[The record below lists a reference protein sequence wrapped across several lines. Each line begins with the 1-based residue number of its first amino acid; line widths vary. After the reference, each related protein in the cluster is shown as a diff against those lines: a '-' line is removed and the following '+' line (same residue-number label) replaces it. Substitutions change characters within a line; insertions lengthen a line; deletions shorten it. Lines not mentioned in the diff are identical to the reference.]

1 MTDVFHPDWQPR
13 PYWWDAA
20 PPRAAN
26 EPLPHQVDVVVVGAG
41 YCGLCAARTLA
52 EAGRSVA
59 VLDAGD
65 PGSGASTRNHGM
77 LSGGLKLSP
86 KTDRLV
92 GPDRAAAIRT
102 TAFESFGFIKDLIR
116 DETLDVDYAHTGR
129 FFGAHS
135 RTWYERLKARRDDLE
150 RAYGYHAHMVPRDQ
164 QRTEI
169 ATDYYHGG
177 MVVEESG
184 SVQPAKLFDA
194 MLTLARAAGAGVFG
208 HAVVDSVDGGPGAM
222 TVRTSRGTIQA
233 RHVIVATNAYVGRFS
248 RALSSY
254 LRRRVI
260 PVVAYLIATEELPPD
275 LARSLLPRDRMGA
288 DTQRS
293 IFAYRLTP
301 DGRRV
306 IFNARPW
313 HRSEIDER
321 SVTPTVHRQMC
332 LLWPQLRGTKVTHT
346 WKGLVGFTFDRLP
359 HVGVKDGILFA
370 TGCQGNGVALMS
382 YLGHQMALKLMFSN
396 DLQGGPQ
403 CGHDGLPLPTRPG
416 YTGNP
421 WFLPAVG
428 ASYKLRDA
436 AERAWSRHT
445 SH

>member
-1 MTDVFHPDWQPR
+1 MASIFHPDWQPR
-13 PYWWDAA
+13 PYWWEAAA
-20 PPRAAN
+20 PRPAD
-26 EPLPHQVDVVVVGAG
+26 EPLPDQADVVVVGAG
-41 YCGLCAARTLA
+41 YCGLSAARTLA
-52 EAGRSVA
+52 AAGRTVA

-92 GPDRAAAIRT
+92 GPERAVAIRN
-102 TAFESFGFIKDLIR
+102 TAFESFSFIKNLVR
-116 DETLDVDYAHTGR
+116 DEALDVDYAHTGR

-135 RTWYERLKARRDDLE
+135 RIWYERLKARRDDLE
-150 RAYGYHAHMVPRDQ
+150 RSYGYHAQMVPQ
-164 QRTEI
+164 EAQRSEI
-169 ATDYYHGG
+169 ATDYYYGG
-177 MVVEESG
+177 LVVEESA
-184 SVQPAKLFDA
+184 SIHPAKLFRALLD
-194 MLTLARAAGAGVFG
+194 LAQAAGAEVFG
-208 HAVVDSVDGGPGAM
+208 NSVVETVDGDPGAM
-222 TVRTSRGTIQA
+222 AVRTSRGTIRA

-248 RALSSY
+248 RALSPY

-260 PVVAYLIATEELPPD
+260 PVVAYLAATEELPAE
-275 LARSLLPRDRMGA
+275 LARSLLPRGRMGA

-293 IFAYRLTP
+293 LFAFRLTP

-321 SVTPTVHRQMC
+321 SVTSSIHRQMC
-332 LLWPQLRGTKVTHT
+332 LLWPQLREYRVTHT

-359 HVGVKDGILFA
+359 HVGVKDGVMFA

-396 DLQGGPQ
+396 DPQ
-403 CGHDGLPLPTRPG
+403 CGHDGLPFPTRPG

-428 ASYKLRDA
+428 ASYKLRDSV
-436 AERAWSRHT
+436 ERAWSAHT
-445 SH
+445 ST

>member
-1 MTDVFHPDWQPR
+1 MTLPHPFHADWQPR

-20 PPRAAN
+20 PPRPAAD
-26 EPLPHQVDVVVVGAG
+26 PLPDQVDVVVVGAG
-41 YCGLCAARTLA
+41 YCGLSAARTLA
-52 EAGRSVA
+52 QGGRSVA

-92 GPDRAAAIRT
+92 GPERALALRQ
-102 TAFESFGFIKDLIR
+102 TAFESFGFIKDLVR
-116 DETLDVDYAHTGR
+116 DEALDVDYAHTGR
-129 FFGAHS
+129 WFGAHS
-135 RTWYERLKARRDDLE
+135 RTWYDRLKARRDDLE
-150 RAYGYHAHMVPRDQ
+150 RAYGYHAHMVPRDE

-177 MVVEESG
+177 MVVEESA
-184 SVQPAKLFDA
+184 SVHPAKLFAA
-194 MLTLARAAGAGVFG
+194 MRHLAEAAGAGVFG
-208 HAVVDSVDGGPGAM
+208 GAVVDAIDGDAGAM
-222 TVRTSRGTIQA
+222 TVRTSRGTIRA
-233 RHVIVATNAYVGRFS
+233 RHVMVAANAYVGRFS
-248 RALSSY
+248 KALSPY

-260 PVVAYLIATEELPPD
+260 PVVAYLVATEELPVE
-275 LARSLLPRDRMGA
+275 LARSLLPNDRMGA

-293 IFAYRLTP
+293 IFAYRLSP

-321 SVTPTVHRQMC
+321 SVTPSVHRQMC
-332 LLWPQLRGTKVTHT
+332 LLWPQLRDTRITHT

-359 HVGVKDGILFA
+359 HVGVKDGVMFA

-382 YLGHQMALKLMFSN
+382 YLGQQMAFKLMFSN
-396 DLQGGPQ
+396 EPQ
-403 CGHDGLPLPTRPG
+403 CGHDGLPFPARPG
-416 YTGNP
+416 YTGTP

-436 AERAWSRHT
+436 AERAWSKHT
-445 SH
+445 ST

>member
-1 MTDVFHPDWQPR
+1 MASIFHPDWQPR
-13 PYWWDAA
+13 PYWWEAA
-20 PPRAAN
+20 SPRPAD
-26 EPLPHQVDVVVVGAG
+26 EPLPNQADVVVVGAG
-41 YCGLCAARTLA
+41 YCGLSAARTLA
-52 EAGRSVA
+52 AAGRTVA

-92 GPDRAAAIRT
+92 GPERAAAIRN
-102 TAFESFGFIKDLIR
+102 TALESFGFIKDLVR
-116 DETLDVDYAHTGR
+116 EEVLDVDYAHTGR

-150 RAYGYHAHMVPRDQ
+150 RSYGYHAHMVSREQ
-164 QRTEI
+164 QRNEI
-169 ATDYYHGG
+169 ATDYYYGG
-177 MVVEESG
+177 LVVEESA
-184 SVQPAKLFDA
+184 SVHPAKLFRALLD
-194 MLTLARAAGAGVFG
+194 LAKAAGAGVFG
-208 HAVVDSVDGGPGAM
+208 NAVVETVDGDPGAM
-222 TVRTSRGTIQA
+222 TVRTSRGPIRA
-233 RHVIVATNAYVGRFS
+233 RHVVVAANAYVSRFS
-248 RALSSY
+248 RALSPY
-254 LRRRVI
+254 LRRRVV
-260 PVVAYLIATEELPPD
+260 PVVAYLAATEELPAE
-275 LARSLLPRDRMGA
+275 LARSLLPRGRMGA

-293 IFAYRLTP
+293 LFAFRLTP

-321 SVTPTVHRQMC
+321 SVTPSIHRQMC
-332 LLWPQLRGTKVTHT
+332 LLWPQLQDFRVTHT

-359 HVGVKDGILFA
+359 HVGVKDGVMFA

-396 DLQGGPQ
+396 DPQ
-403 CGHDGLPLPTRPG
+403 CGHDGLPFPTRPG

-436 AERAWSRHT
+436 SERAWSAHPST
-445 SH
+445 

>member
-1 MTDVFHPDWQPR
+1 VTGHPFHPDWQPR

-20 PPRAAN
+20 PPRPAADA
-26 EPLPHQVDVVVVGAG
+26 LPDQADVVVVGAG
-41 YCGLCAARTLA
+41 YCGLSAARTLA
-52 EAGRSVA
+52 QAGRSVA

-92 GPDRAAAIRT
+92 GPERAEALRR

-116 DETLDVDYAHTGR
+116 DEALDVDYAHTGR

-150 RAYGYHAHMVPRDQ
+150 RAYGYHAHMVPRAE
-164 QRTEI
+164 QRSEI

-177 MVVEESG
+177 LVVEESA
-184 SVQPAKLFDA
+184 SVHPAKLYDA
-194 MLTLARAAGAGVFG
+194 MLNLCRASGAQVFG
-208 HAVVDSVDGGPGAM
+208 DAVVDTVSGEPGAM
-222 TVRTSRGTIQA
+222 TVRTSRGTIRTQ
-233 RHVIVATNAYVGRFS
+233 HVISAANAYVGRFS
-248 RALSSY
+248 KALSPY

-260 PVVAYLIATEELPPD
+260 PVVAYLIATEEMPRE
-275 LARSLLPRDRMGA
+275 LAHSLLPRDRMGA

-313 HRSEIDER
+313 HRSEIDEQ
-321 SVTPTVHRQMC
+321 SVTATVHRQMC
-332 LLWPQLRGTKVTHT
+332 LLWPQLRDVRVTHT

-359 HVGVKDGILFA
+359 HMGQKDGVLFA

-382 YLGHQMALKLMFSN
+382 YLGRQMAQKLMFGN
-396 DLQGGPQ
+396 DPQ
-403 CGHDGLPLPTRPG
+403 CGHDGLPFPTQPG
-416 YTGNP
+416 YTGTP

-436 AERAWSRHT
+436 AERAWSTHT
-445 SH
+445 SR

>member
-1 MTDVFHPDWQPR
+1 MADHPFHPDWQPR
-13 PYWWDAA
+13 SYWWDAA
-20 PPRAAN
+20 PPVAADA
-26 EPLPHQVDVVVVGAG
+26 PLPERADIVVIGAG
-41 YCGLCAARTLA
+41 YCGLAAARTLA
-52 EAGRSVA
+52 AAGRSVA
-59 VLDAGD
+59 VLDAGN

-92 GPDRAAAIRT
+92 GPERAEALRR
-102 TAFESFGFIKDLIR
+102 TAFESFGFIKDLVR
-116 DETLDVDYAHTGR
+116 DEHLDVDYAHTGR

-135 RTWYERLKARRDDLE
+135 RTWYERLKVRRDDLE
-150 RAYGYHAHMVPRDQ
+150 RAYGYRAHMVSRAE
-164 QRTEI
+164 QRSEI

-184 SVQPAKLFDA
+184 SVHPAKLFAA
-194 MLTLARAAGAGVFG
+194 MLALARGAGAQVFG
-208 HAVVDSVDGGPGAM
+208 SAVVDTVTGEPGAM
-222 TVRTSRGTIQA
+222 TVRASRGTIQA
-233 RHVIVATNAYVGRFS
+233 GRVISATNAYVGRFS
-248 RALSSY
+248 KALSPY

-260 PVVAYLIATEELPPD
+260 PVVAYLIATEELPAE

-321 SVTPTVHRQMC
+321 SVTATVHRQMC
-332 LLWPQLRGTKVTHT
+332 LLWPQLRDYRVTHT

-359 HVGVKDGILFA
+359 HVGIKDGVMFA

-382 YLGHQMALKLMFSN
+382 YLGHQMALKLLFGN
-396 DLQGGPQ
+396 DPQ
-403 CGHDGLPLPTRPG
+403 CGHDGLPFPTRPG
-416 YTGNP
+416 YTGHP

-436 AERAWSRHT
+436 AERAWSAHT
-445 SH
+445 ST

>member
-1 MTDVFHPDWQPR
+1 MADHAFHPDWQPR
-13 PYWWDAA
+13 PWWWEAA
-20 PPRAAN
+20 PPRPADH
-26 EPLPHQVDVVVVGAG
+26 PLPAQADVVIVGAG
-41 YCGLCAARTLA
+41 YCGLAAARTLA
-52 EAGRSVA
+52 AAGRSVA

-77 LSGGLKLSP
+77 LSGGLKVTT
-86 KTDRLV
+86 KTDRQV
-92 GPDRAAAIRT
+92 GPERADAIRRT
-102 TAFESFGFIKDLIR
+102 SIESFAFIKDLIQTER
-116 DETLDVDYAHTGR
+116 LDVDYAHTGR

-135 RTWYERLKARRDDLE
+135 RGWYERLRARRDYLE
-150 RAYGYHAHMVPRDQ
+150 RAFGYHARMVPRDE
-164 QRTEI
+164 QRSEI
-169 ATDYYHGG
+169 GSDFYHGG
-177 MVVEESG
+177 LVVEESA
-184 SVQPAKLFDA
+184 SAHPAKLFDA
-194 MLTLARAAGAGVFG
+194 MRQLAEAAGAQLFG
-208 HAVVDSVDGGPGAM
+208 HAVVDRIDGDPGAM
-222 TVRTSRGTIQA
+222 TVRTSRGA
-233 RHVIVATNAYVGRFS
+233 VRAGNVVSATNAYVGRFS
-248 RALSSY
+248 QALSPY

-260 PVVAYLIATEELPPD
+260 PVTAYLIATEELPPD
-275 LARSLLPRDRMGA
+275 LARSLLPNDRMGA

-293 IFAYRLTP
+293 IFAFRLSP

-321 SVTPTVHRQMC
+321 AVTPSVHRQMC
-332 LLWPQLRGTKVTHT
+332 KLWPQLRGTRVTHT

-359 HVGVKDGILFA
+359 HVGVQDGVMFA

-396 DLQGGPQ
+396 DPQ
-403 CGHDGLPLPTRPG
+403 CGHDGLPFPTRPG

-436 AERAWSRHT
+436 VERAWSART
-445 SH
+445 R